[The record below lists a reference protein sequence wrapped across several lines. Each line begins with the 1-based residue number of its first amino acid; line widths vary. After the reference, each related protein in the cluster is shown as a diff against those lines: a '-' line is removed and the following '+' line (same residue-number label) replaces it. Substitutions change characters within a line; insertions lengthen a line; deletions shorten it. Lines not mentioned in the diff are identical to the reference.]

1 MFLVWCAALVVVVV
15 VVVAAAAA
23 AEEEAATEATAL
35 YICNELILYRVLVST
50 VTMYYA
56 LDT

>member
-1 MFLVWCAALVVVVV
+1 MFLVWCAVLVVVVV
-15 VVVAAAAA
+15 VVVAAA

-35 YICNELILYRVLVST
+35 YIYNELILYRVLVST